1 MPYCIFSLNINVQ
14 VIYVHNFTQP
24 HYCTSLGDQTIVI
37 SGVAAGGR
45 VDGVSSEGV
54 VVGNWSWGC
63 NILTKRFWK
72 RLMIFS

>member
-14 VIYVHNFTQP
+14 VIYVTQP

-45 VDGVSSEGV
+45 MDGVSNEGV
-54 VVGNWSWGC
+54 VVGN
-63 NILTKRFWK
+63 
-72 RLMIFS
+72 